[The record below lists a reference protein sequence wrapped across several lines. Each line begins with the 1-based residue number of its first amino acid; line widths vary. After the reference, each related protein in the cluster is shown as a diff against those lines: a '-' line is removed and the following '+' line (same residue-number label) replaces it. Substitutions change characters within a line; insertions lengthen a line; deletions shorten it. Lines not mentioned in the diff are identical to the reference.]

1 MTRKKLCTSLNMDA
15 TSTQVSYE
23 ALSIPKFL
31 IHFSLFFFFLLHL
44 LVYYEQ
50 TVDVDQNQ
58 YVIFNFSKICR
69 AVLT

>member
-31 IHFSLFFFFLLHL
+31 IHFPLFSFFFFLIC
-44 LVYYEQ
+44 
-50 TVDVDQNQ
+50 DC
-58 YVIFNFSKICR
+58 IMSKLFTLNGIDM
-69 AVLT
+69 